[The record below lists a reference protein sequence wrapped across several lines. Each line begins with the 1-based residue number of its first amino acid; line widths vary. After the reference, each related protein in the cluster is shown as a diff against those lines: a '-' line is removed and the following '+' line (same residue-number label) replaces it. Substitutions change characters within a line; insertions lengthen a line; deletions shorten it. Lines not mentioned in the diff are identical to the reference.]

1 MQLTKGPAME
11 GIDTVHAMLEMTA
24 AAIPRLGVDA
34 ERCSAA
40 VGGDLLA
47 TDEVYRRV
55 LGGTPFRAAYRQVA
69 AEITAG
75 DAPPDLDPEAVL
87 GSRRHLGG
95 AGAPALD
102 ELESLA
108 AQADAET
115 AGRRRVFS
123 DALSRLTAGEPT

>member
-1 MQLTKGPAME
+1 M
-11 GIDTVHAMLEMTA
+11 
-24 AAIPRLGVDA
+24 
-34 ERCSAA
+34 
-40 VGGDLLA
+40 
-47 TDEVYRRV
+47 
-55 LGGTPFRAAYRQVA
+55 LGGYAAPIAALDVVSSGFVAGTPVF
-69 AEITAG
+69 AEIAAG
-75 DAPPDLDPEAVL
+75 DAPPALDAGVIL

-108 AQADAET
+108 AQADADT